1 MTDILDDQAR
11 KSARLMAVCDR
22 VGFAVW
28 QLQELEAVC
37 AKFLMLRTQLK
48 EGVTEATYDSLVA
61 KALRNTFGVTLRQ
74 ASDANAFPDT
84 LQERFNTLLGERNWL
99 IHKSRLE
106 NRAAYHSD
114 SAAQQLIARV
124 DNISAEVRA
133 IMQEVD
139 RLIDHDAIESGISL
153 DELAERTNQTL
164 AGWHAA

>member
-1 MTDILDDQAR
+1 
-11 KSARLMAVCDR
+11 MAVCDR

-48 EGVTEATYDSLVA
+48 DGVTEASYDALVE

-74 ASDANAFPDT
+74 ASDANIFPDA
-84 LQERFNTLLGERNWL
+84 LQARFNALLAERNWL

-106 NRAAYHSD
+106 NRAAYHDD
-114 SAAQQLIARV
+114 SAAQQLIQRV
-124 DNISAEVRA
+124 NDISAEVRA
-133 IMQEVD
+133 IMQEID
-139 RLIDHDAIESGISL
+139 RLIDQDAMESGISL
-153 DELAERTNQTL
+153 EELAERTNDTL